1 MEIGDTPGISFYKIG
16 PSCFT
21 IRVATFD
28 VLGFCR
34 TCQDHPVMAS
44 AYSLPREPLI
54 SLRHKLAAQ
63 AYGYGRQRTYYKSE
77 NVFVYSFLQ
86 GQKSDGH
93 WKAVPQSVPWLG
105 NTLKSPWPHQRSC
118 KSLCDGCRSLAAHWI
133 SMGSFKNRAA
143 HAPPQK
149 LLCNWARKKPAYWDF
164 LKAPKWLPCIENLH
178 LCSTKGLVMK
188 SHGSWK
194 AHLSLSRWQNCLL
207 DSLGQVCALPS
218 LHP

>member
-1 MEIGDTPGISFYKIG
+1 MQGIVEIGDTPGISFYKTG

-28 VLGFCR
+28 VLGFWR

-44 AYSLPREPLI
+44 AYYFPRKPLI

-63 AYGYGRQRTYYKSE
+63 ACVYGRQRTSYKSE

-93 WKAVPQSVPWLG
+93 WKAGLAGEHSEV
-105 NTLKSPWPHQRSC
+105 PWPHQRSC
-118 KSLCDGCRSLAAHWI
+118 RSLCDGRPSLAAHWI

-143 HAPPQK
+143 HAPSQR
-149 LLCNWARKKPAYWDF
+149 LLCN
-164 LKAPKWLPCIENLH
+164 
-178 LCSTKGLVMK
+178 
-188 SHGSWK
+188 
-194 AHLSLSRWQNCLL
+194 
-207 DSLGQVCALPS
+207 
-218 LHP
+218 